1 MNDSHVFVFKCTD
14 NVFTTQLTER
24 RGSLC
29 GGAVV
34 WWLARRTFGRKIGR
48 SMLRNFGVRYR
59 RHIAGLRRRLVI
71 LTQTKI
77 MACSFPLAYLGF
89 ICSFSRGKV
98 PDNLRLYDLY
108 HSTKMAIKPVY
119 YTAVFASG

>member
-1 MNDSHVFVFKCTD
+1 MWRC
-14 NVFTTQLTER
+14 
-24 RGSLC
+24 GS
-29 GGAVV
+29 VV
-34 WWLARRTFGRKIGR
+34 VSTPDFRSEDRKIDVKKLWCL
-48 SMLRNFGVRYR
+48 SRYR

-89 ICSFSRGKV
+89 NCSFSRGKV